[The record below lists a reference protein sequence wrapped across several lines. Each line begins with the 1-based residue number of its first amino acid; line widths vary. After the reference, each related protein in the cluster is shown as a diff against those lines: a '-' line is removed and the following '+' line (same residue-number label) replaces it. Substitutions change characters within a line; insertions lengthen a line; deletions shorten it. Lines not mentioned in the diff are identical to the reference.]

1 MQHLIRNSHF
11 VLAALVIGAVG
22 LVVGCSTA
30 PGFGGSSSG
39 APPVNSITVDGV
51 GQASAVPNLARVQL
65 GVMTSGP
72 NVDVAAEESNQII
85 QAVMEAVTQTG
96 VDAVDMQ
103 TSGFNVWSEELYP
116 QDSPESSGDGPVEPR
131 TIYRVENTVNVTVR
145 DVDTLGDVIQSGL
158 DAGANRVWGV
168 EFSIEDT
175 TQLEQEARANAV
187 DEARARAADL
197 AEEMGVG
204 LGDVVSIVE

>member
-1 MQHLIRNSHF
+1 
-11 VLAALVIGAVG
+11 
-22 LVVGCSTA
+22 
-30 PGFGGSSSG
+30 
-39 APPVNSITVDGV
+39 
-51 GQASAVPNLARVQL
+51 LARVQL

-204 LGDVVSIVE
+204 LGDVVSIVESPAGLPFSTAEGAYGLGGGGGGPPISSGQMNVSVLVRVTFEIS